1 MRTVRGVFLVLAL
14 LAAALLILPPAAAQ
28 RLKRPRTRPEIQGMV
43 YLYQVERGVYKLTNN
58 VRRQK
63 ALPPL
68 TQERVLSEV
77 ARKHCQ
83 DMLARQYFSHNN
95 PDGKSPHERIIG
107 DYPYPLLATGE
118 NIWGA
123 DGSEPLETEF
133 LARII
138 VDTWMSS
145 PGHRRNILN
154 PDFTDIGVGVAAL
167 GKQIRATQV
176 FAKIKPSP

>member
-1 MRTVRGVFLVLAL
+1 MKRWRGAFLVMAL
-14 LAAALLILPPAAAQ
+14 LAAALLLLPPAAAQ
-28 RLKRPRTRPEIQGMV
+28 RLKSPRTRPKLEGMV
-43 YLYQVERGVYKLTNN
+43 YLSQVEKEVYKLTNHM
-58 VRRQK
+58 RRQN

-83 DMLARQYFSHNN
+83 DMLARQFFSHNN
-95 PDGKSPHERIIG
+95 PDGASPHERIIS
-107 DYPYPLLATGE
+107 DFSYPLLATGE

-123 DGSEPLETEF
+123 DGSEPLETEL

-145 PGHRRNILN
+145 PGHRRNILSV
-154 PDFTDIGVGVAAL
+154 DFTEIGVGVAAL
-167 GKQIRATQV
+167 GKQIRAAQV
-176 FAKIKPSP
+176 FAKSKPAP